1 MSVTANATATTI
13 RFPDGTTVSLCD
25 WVDDSHYG
33 RVSSCRPEYRPILK
47 PWVHERWAVRATCEI
62 IWKAAA
68 RCFVSGT
75 ARHNVSNVLHN
86 LRCWTIDLH
95 AGHIRVAARHA
106 RRLTGNVIFN
116 VTRDFANGMRDLP
129 RCRTILWVCADAIGR
144 IVSELVEMS
153 PHVVDIIN
161 DYRILDLA
169 NGWRVQNEDVRWA
182 ALALI
187 DVDKFP
193 EAHRLVQD
201 YLAEGGK

>member
-1 MSVTANATATTI
+1 
-13 RFPDGTTVSLCD
+13 
-25 WVDDSHYG
+25 
-33 RVSSCRPEYRPILK
+33 
-47 PWVHERWAVRATCEI
+47 
-62 IWKAAA
+62 
-68 RCFVSGT
+68 
-75 ARHNVSNVLHN
+75 
-86 LRCWTIDLH
+86 
-95 AGHIRVAARHA
+95 
-106 RRLTGNVIFN
+106 
-116 VTRDFANGMRDLP
+116 
-129 RCRTILWVCADAIGR
+129 
-144 IVSELVEMS
+144 VSELVEMS